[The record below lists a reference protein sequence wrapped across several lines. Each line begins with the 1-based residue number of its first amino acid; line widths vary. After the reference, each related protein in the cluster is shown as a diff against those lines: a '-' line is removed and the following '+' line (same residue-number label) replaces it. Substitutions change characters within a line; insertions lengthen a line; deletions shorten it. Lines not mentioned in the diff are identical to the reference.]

1 MMEGLATKAAAC
13 NSNPSLEPP
22 MDFTA
27 WISELNA
34 EAIRRG
40 YQSSHPVSDGCED
53 DWRCYFDDGYTPA
66 HALDADEMN

>member
-1 MMEGLATKAAAC
+1 
-13 NSNPSLEPP
+13 